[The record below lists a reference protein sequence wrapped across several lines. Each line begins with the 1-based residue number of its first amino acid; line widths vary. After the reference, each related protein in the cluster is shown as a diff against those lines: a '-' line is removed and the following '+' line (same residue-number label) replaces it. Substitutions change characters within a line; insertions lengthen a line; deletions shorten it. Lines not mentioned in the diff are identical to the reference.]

1 MEPRMLDT
9 DTFLTTL
16 YVVVDDFCQAELP
29 PEGHP
34 GPPPALARSELLTL
48 AIFGQWQGFGSERGF
63 YRYAQRHLRLAF
75 PTLPAR
81 AQFNR
86 QLRQHYGALVA
97 CVLFWVA
104 HLQVERAA
112 PFEALDSAA

>member
-1 MEPRMLDT
+1 MIDT

-16 YVVVDDFCQAELP
+16 YVVVDDFCTAELP
-29 PEGHP
+29 PEAQP
-34 GPPPALARSELLTL
+34 GPPAALNRSELLTL

-63 YRYAQRHLRLAF
+63 YRDAQRRLRPAF

-86 QLRQHYGALVA
+86 QLRRHPAALIA
-97 CVLFWVA
+97 CVLSLVR
-104 HLQVERAA
+104 LLRPVRA
-112 PFEALDSAA
+112 PYEALDTYRRRADA